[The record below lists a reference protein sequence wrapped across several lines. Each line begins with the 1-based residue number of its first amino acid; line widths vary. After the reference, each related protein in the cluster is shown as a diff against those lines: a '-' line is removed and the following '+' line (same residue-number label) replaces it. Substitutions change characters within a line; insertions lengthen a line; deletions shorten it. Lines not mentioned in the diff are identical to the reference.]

1 MKQFKNI
8 FSFTSLIALFL
19 LSSCLDNTGNL
30 DVFNSVNSKG
40 IISIGQAEPGV
51 NVKTVEILATPTKI
65 SVVINAAR
73 VNKAVNVT
81 VEVDPTLLTAYNT
94 EQTALDATYVP
105 YEILPANL
113 YTIPSL
119 TVNIPA
125 GKLDTPFD
133 FNVSTSLIDL
143 SKKYALP
150 IALKSVDD
158 PSVVI
163 ASNLNSSIVAVVV
176 KNKYD
181 GNYTLAIE
189 HSGWGAPVTSGAG
202 LIFDMPADK
211 PEMYPDGIDLVTL
224 GADAVGIFNVFRG
237 DNLLPGFGN
246 TAGNPTPTGFGVSS
260 PVFRFDS
267 NDKIISVVNALPDD
281 GRGRQ
286 FVLNPAAPPT
296 DNFYD
301 PATKK
306 IIANFFFKQNGRPDM
321 RVKWTMVFDKS
332 R

>member
-1 MKQFKNI
+1 M
-8 FSFTSLIALFL
+8 IALFS

-30 DVFNSVNSKG
+30 DVFNSANNKG
-40 IISIGQAEPGV
+40 VISIGQAEPGV
-51 NVKTVEILATPTKI
+51 NVKTVEIVTTPTKI

-94 EQTALDATYVP
+94 AQTALDPTFVP
-105 YEILPANL
+105 YENLPANL

-119 TVNIPA
+119 TVNISA

-133 FNVSTSLIDL
+133 FNVSTSMVDL

-150 IALKSVDD
+150 IVLKSVDD

-163 ASNLNSSIVAVVV
+163 ASNLNSSIVAIVV
-176 KNKYD
+176 KNKFD
-181 GNYTLAIE
+181 GNYTLSIE
-189 HSGWGAPVTSGAG
+189 HSGWAAFA
-202 LIFDMPADK
+202 IFDMPTNK
-211 PEMYPDGIDLVTL
+211 PEKYPDGIDLVTL
-224 GADAVGIFNVFRG
+224 GADAVGMFNVNRG
-237 DNLLPGFGN
+237 DNLFPGFSN
-246 TAGNPTPTGFGVSS
+246 TAGNPVATGFGASS

-267 NDKIISVVNALPDD
+267 NDKIVSVVNSIPND

-286 FVLNPAAPPT
+286 FVLNTAAPAT

-306 IIANFFFKQNGRPDM
+306 IVANFFFKQNGRPDM
-321 RVKWTMVFDKS
+321 SVKWTMVFNKS

>member
-1 MKQFKNI
+1 MKHFKNI

-30 DVFNSVNSKG
+30 DVFNSVNNKG
-40 IISIGQAEPGV
+40 IVSIGQAEPGV
-51 NVKTVEILATPTKI
+51 NVKTVEIVATPTKI

-105 YEILPANL
+105 YELLPANL

-119 TVNIPA
+119 TVNIAA
-125 GKLDTPFD
+125 GKLDTPFE
-133 FNVSTSLIDL
+133 FNVSTSAINL

-150 IALKSVDD
+150 IVLKSVDD

-163 ASNLNSSIVAVVV
+163 ASNLNSSIVAIVV

-181 GNYTLAIE
+181 GNYTLNIE
-189 HSGWGAPVTSGAG
+189 HSGWAAFS
-202 LIFDMPADK
+202 IFDMPTNT
-211 PEMYPDGIDLVTL
+211 PEKYPDGVDLVTL
-224 GADAVGIFNVFRG
+224 GANAVGIFNPYWG
-237 DNLLPGFGN
+237 ANLFPGFSNSAGKPSP
-246 TAGNPTPTGFGVSS
+246 TAFGAAS
-260 PVFRFDS
+260 PVFTFDS
-267 NDKIISVVNALPDD
+267 NDKIVSVVNAIPDD

-286 FVLNPAAPPT
+286 FVLNPAAPAS
-296 DNFYD
+296 DNVYD

-306 IIANFFFKQNGRPDM
+306 VIANFFFKQTGRPDM
-321 RVKWTMVFDKS
+321 SVKWTMVFDKS